1 MVCADQGFQPTE
13 LAMLKRLP
21 FLRSPLAGALL
32 AAFAAGPVLAEQPVP
47 NPLKPNASE
56 SRRSRPAAEA
66 ARPDQAR
73 PEAAK
78 PETAKPETTR
88 PARERSAAQKQND
101 EMMRACGQ
109 EWRAEKASLQ
119 AKGETWRSFLKDCR
133 AKKKAEI
140 RA

>member
-1 MVCADQGFQPTE
+1 MPKS
-13 LAMLKRLP
+13 LSL
-21 FLRSPLAGALL
+21 LRAS
-32 AAFAAGPVLAEQPVP
+32 FAASAVAAALFVAPVALAEQTVP
-47 NPLKPNASE
+47 NPLRPKASE
-56 SRRSRPAAEA
+56 ARKATPGAEA
-66 ARPDQAR
+66 AK

-78 PETAKPETTR
+78 PEAARPEAVKPETPR
-88 PARERSAAQKQND
+88 PARERSAAQRQND